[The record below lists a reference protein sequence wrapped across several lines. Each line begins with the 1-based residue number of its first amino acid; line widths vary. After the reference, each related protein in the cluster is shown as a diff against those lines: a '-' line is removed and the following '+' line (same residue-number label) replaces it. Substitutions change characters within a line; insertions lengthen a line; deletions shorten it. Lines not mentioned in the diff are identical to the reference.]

1 MQVQSQQAGQVAVAW
16 TSSTTFSQPVTTSL
30 SAIKVGDCV
39 VATAP
44 TGSSTSFTATTMS
57 VSTPVNG
64 QCGGAGGGPGARPGG
79 GQRPSGAPSGVPGRT
94 GAFATGTVS
103 SVSGSTLVIAARQP
117 GSTGST
123 TNRTVTVG
131 SATQITTQQPTTSQS
146 VKVGLCVTAQGSA
159 DSTGTVAATSV
170 RISNPVNGQ
179 CAAGGFGGFG
189 AGNGAGTTG
198 G

>member
-1 MQVQSQQAGQVAVAW
+1 
-16 TSSTTFSQPVTTSL
+16 
-30 SAIKVGDCV
+30 
-39 VATAP
+39 
-44 TGSSTSFTATTMS
+44 
-57 VSTPVNG
+57 
-64 QCGGAGGGPGARPGG
+64 
-79 GQRPSGAPSGVPGRT
+79 VPGRT

-117 GSTGST
+117 GSTGSA

-146 VKVGLCVTAQGSA
+146 LKVGLCVTAQGSA